1 MTFLYPNV
9 LYALILPA
17 LLAAAAWWLWRRRSR
32 KWEVLVSPEYRRE
45 LVHAPATWHRV
56 LPVIFAVLA
65 SIFAILSMARP
76 VDGYT
81 EVKEIPKSRNILIAI
96 DCSRSMLSKDASP
109 TRLGRAKTAAY
120 DLLDALPGDNFGI
133 IIFSGDAVLLMPLTH
148 DHNALKETIEQLQF
162 GWVSQGGTNLENV
175 VRLALQTFKRDKE
188 ADAKNALVIL
198 SDGEDTVNI
207 TYKTAEAAR
216 QHQLIIVTAGIGTT
230 IGTTIPDEQSPSGLY
245 RDRRGQ
251 HVVSKLNPES
261 LQYLARQTEGQY
273 VQLSDGAALNRFV
286 KDIADRLDTTEGK
299 EEVRR
304 VPNDRY
310 IIFAVPALICLLLT
324 LLAGTRWRSFRRSGR
339 RGMTALTVAALFCVG
354 LLGPEAQADTHALDN
369 VTDLIRTGK
378 TEEAVKS
385 IDEMLAVPDLAEET
399 RQALEFAKGCLEQK
413 ADNPKE
419 AAEAFSQALLSPK
432 PVLQADSHFNLGNL
446 EAAQARKTM
455 TFSRPEGEQQQ
466 ARPSSI
472 DDQIKEIDARLAK
485 IPVAK
490 KHVKEAVK
498 RFDDALSAYGSHEG
512 AAANKEEMLRYDQ
525 SLDEYRRQL
534 EELKKKLEEEKKKQ
548 QDQNKDQNKDQLAF
562 PLGQRRVLYWSRCM
576 VRSVHRRVH
585 HAQFSRLLAVQHGLN
600 ALN

>member
-9 LYALILPA
+9 LYALILPV

-65 SIFAILSMARP
+65 SIFAILSIARP

-230 IGTTIPDEQSPSGLY
+230 IGTTIPDEQSPLRPVPGSSWPARRLQAQSGKPAIP
-245 RDRRGQ
+245 GQ
-251 HVVSKLNPES
+251 ANGRP
-261 LQYLARQTEGQY
+261 
-273 VQLSDGAALNRFV
+273 
-286 KDIADRLDTTEGK
+286 
-299 EEVRR
+299 
-304 VPNDRY
+304 
-310 IIFAVPALICLLLT
+310 ICPT
-324 LLAGTRWRSFRRSGR
+324 LRRSGAEPLR
-339 RGMTALTVAALFCVG
+339 QGHRGPAGYHGRQGRSA
-354 LLGPEAQADTHALDN
+354 P
-369 VTDLIRTGK
+369 R
-378 TEEAVKS
+378 
-385 IDEMLAVPDLAEET
+385 AE
-399 RQALEFAKGCLEQK
+399 
-413 ADNPKE
+413 
-419 AAEAFSQALLSPK
+419 
-432 PVLQADSHFNLGNL
+432 
-446 EAAQARKTM
+446 
-455 TFSRPEGEQQQ
+455 
-466 ARPSSI
+466 
-472 DDQIKEIDARLAK
+472 
-485 IPVAK
+485 
-490 KHVKEAVK
+490 
-498 RFDDALSAYGSHEG
+498 
-512 AAANKEEMLRYDQ
+512 
-525 SLDEYRRQL
+525 
-534 EELKKKLEEEKKKQ
+534 
-548 QDQNKDQNKDQLAF
+548 
-562 PLGQRRVLYWSRCM
+562 
-576 VRSVHRRVH
+576 
-585 HAQFSRLLAVQHGLN
+585 
-600 ALN
+600 

>member
-1 MTFLYPNV
+1 MNNFNS
-9 LYALILPA
+9 AG
-17 LLAAAAWWLWRRRSR
+17 
-32 KWEVLVSPEYRRE
+32 SP
-45 LVHAPATWHRV
+45 
-56 LPVIFAVLA
+56 
-65 SIFAILSMARP
+65 
-76 VDGYT
+76 
-81 EVKEIPKSRNILIAI
+81 K
-96 DCSRSMLSKDASP
+96 
-109 TRLGRAKTAAY
+109 
-120 DLLDALPGDNFGI
+120 
-133 IIFSGDAVLLMPLTH
+133 
-148 DHNALKETIEQLQF
+148 
-162 GWVSQGGTNLENV
+162 GGTNLENV

-378 TEEAVKS
+378 RKKPS
-385 IDEMLAVPDLAEET
+385 
-399 RQALEFAKGCLEQK
+399 
-413 ADNPKE
+413 NPLMKCSLFPTWRKKH
-419 AAEAFSQALLSPK
+419 ARPWNSPKDAWNKKRITPKKPRKLSPRRSFLPNQSSRRIPTSTLATWK
-432 PVLQADSHFNLGNL
+432 PP
-446 EAAQARKTM
+446 
-455 TFSRPEGEQQQ
+455 RP
-466 ARPSSI
+466 
-472 DDQIKEIDARLAK
+472 AK
-485 IPVAK
+485 P
-490 KHVKEAVK
+490 
-498 RFDDALSAYGSHEG
+498 
-512 AAANKEEMLRYDQ
+512 
-525 SLDEYRRQL
+525 
-534 EELKKKLEEEKKKQ
+534 
-548 QDQNKDQNKDQLAF
+548 
-562 PLGQRRVLYWSRCM
+562 
-576 VRSVHRRVH
+576 
-585 HAQFSRLLAVQHGLN
+585 
-600 ALN
+600 